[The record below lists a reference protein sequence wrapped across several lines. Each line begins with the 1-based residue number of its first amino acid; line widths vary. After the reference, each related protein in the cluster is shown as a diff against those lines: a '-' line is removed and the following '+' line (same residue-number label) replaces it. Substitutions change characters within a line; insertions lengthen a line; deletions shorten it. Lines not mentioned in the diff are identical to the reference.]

1 MIRSHAY
8 LLGIVLCITVFF
20 YVVSIMGHM
29 NMRKGGEGVE
39 GFEGVENIPMPH
51 EMFKKL
57 RNLLD
62 KYDRPEIWNHAVQMT
77 NKSPTELARIHL
89 ESNAQ

>member
-29 NMRKGGEGVE
+29 NMRKEGEG
-39 GFEGVENIPMPH
+39 FENIPMPH

-57 RNLLD
+57 RSLLD

-89 ESNAQ
+89 DSNAQ

>member
-8 LLGIVLCITVFF
+8 LLGIFLCITVFF
-20 YVVSIMGHM
+20 YVVSIMGRRH
-29 NMRKGGEGVE
+29 NEQKTE
-39 GFEGVENIPMPH
+39 GFENIPMPH

-77 NKSPTELARIHL
+77 NKSPVELARIHL